1 MKSRRTSRHSARAFR
16 WRASGISLLEIIVV
30 IAIVGIISAISFP
43 NIQDWLAKR
52 RLQSEYLTL
61 TAKLEYLRLKA
72 RTLPGTAT
80 LRCAG
85 NRVTTEVRLANN
97 TVVESDPPAGGPTS
111 LLQYPTQVLVS
122 PCANETITFASNGT
136 ASGTSEFSLVYAGDN
151 LAAPRYGAYGLA
163 LSSSTGF
170 IRKYRCPPGASCPL
184 KVSARPEA
192 E

>member
-1 MKSRRTSRHSARAFR
+1 MKSRRTSCRAQLACR

-80 LRCAG
+80 LTCTN
-85 NRVTTEVRLANN
+85 NRVTTVVRLANN

-111 LLQYPTQVLVS
+111 LLQYPTPPTQVLVS
-122 PCANETITFASNGT
+122 PCANDTITFNRDGA
-136 ASGTSEFSLVYAGDN
+136 ASGTREFSLVYAGDN
-151 LAAPRYGAYGLA
+151 LAAPRYGAYRLT
-163 LSSSTGF
+163 LSGSTGF
-170 IRKYRCPPGASCPL
+170 IRKYRLSPGASQWL
-184 KVSARPEA
+184 EA